1 MQDLLSDV
9 VTETSMSKG
18 GAEDSQAFIRG
29 FSGENQVEINV
40 FNGDKLAIDING
52 CT

>member
-18 GAEDSQAFIRG
+18 NDDSQAFIRG
-29 FSGENQVEINV
+29 CPGDNHVEINV